1 MSRSP
6 VQRSDTSASPARAD
20 SDFAR
25 RADAKAFVRQRA
37 LALATL
43 VAAIPLIFFGGTVT
57 TLHAG
62 LAIDGWL
69 VLEPG
74 RGDWFLWA
82 YPIEQWFRDV
92 GTFVEHTH
100 RLLGSLVGLLAI
112 ATVLATFA
120 ADRRGT
126 ACKLALAALGCVI
139 AQGVLGGL
147 RVLEKSE
154 SLAFVHGAFGQ
165 LTFALLC
172 ATVAATR
179 ASWLESSPAPR
190 DAATRLRRL
199 ATFAV
204 AAVYGEIVVGAWLR
218 HGGSTPA
225 LFVHVTLLV
234 AVVLAVLLLARELGL
249 RASTV
254 DTTRPFRT
262 LRRALWIA
270 LGAQLALGVLAFVS
284 LYLVVGRNPA
294 NIPQSML
301 PTLHV
306 MGGAALFATSFISWL
321 WSRRSP
327 SARVRSAE
335 RLVVSEPIAEPALA
349 RAELGGST

>member
-1 MSRSP
+1 MPGAGGS
-6 VQRSDTSASPARAD
+6 ARA
-20 SDFAR
+20 FAW
-25 RADAKAFVRQRA
+25 QRA

-43 VAAIPLIFFGGTVT
+43 VSAIPLIFFGGTVT

-62 LAIDGWL
+62 LAIDGWF

-100 RLLGSLVGLLAI
+100 RLLGSAVGLLAI
-112 ATVLATFA
+112 ATVVATLA
-120 ADRRGT
+120 ADRRAA
-126 ACKLALAALGCVI
+126 ACKLALAALSCVI

-154 SLAFVHGAFGQ
+154 GLAFVHGAFGQ
-165 LTFALLC
+165 LTFAFLC
-172 ATVAATR
+172 ATFAATR
-179 ASWLESSPAPR
+179 ASWIASSPAPR
-190 DAATRLRRL
+190 ATAMRLRRL
-199 ATFAV
+199 AAFAA

-218 HGGSTPA
+218 HGGGMPA
-225 LFVHVTLLV
+225 LFVHISLV
-234 AVVLAVLLLARELGL
+234 IAVVLAVLLLSRELGVS
-249 RASTV
+249 APSVESPST
-254 DTTRPFRT
+254 FRS
-262 LRRALWIA
+262 LRRALLIA
-270 LGAQLALGVLAFVS
+270 LGAQITLGVLAFVS
-284 LYLVVGRNPA
+284 LYLVVGKNPA
-294 NIPQSML
+294 SIPQSML

-306 MGGAALFATSFISWL
+306 MGGAALFATSFIAWL

-327 SARVRSAE
+327 RALAAALERRSSNAPVAE
-335 RLVVSEPIAEPALA
+335 RTLA